1 MDTMDG
7 MGRVAGIKQGAGWL
21 WGDPLYSLRQRCWYG
36 TATVVLRSVESA
48 LTIKLGGPR
57 PGPNR
62 PSGGREEGPEP
73 AQCGVGSPHRANSV
87 NSEHRHSHV
96 SLTKLF

>member
-36 TATVVLRSVESA
+36 TATVVLR
-48 LTIKLGGPR
+48 
-57 PGPNR
+57 
-62 PSGGREEGPEP
+62 
-73 AQCGVGSPHRANSV
+73 
-87 NSEHRHSHV
+87 
-96 SLTKLF
+96 